1 MSKKKRVTLQEKD
14 GKKDKK
20 QEAKVYPGT
29 YKKRGVTYPCY
40 FVRGWKKDGKWQ
52 KKQFTTKKKADAEA
66 ASINV
71 NLKTES
77 AKRYLVNT
85 TMTEEQVRQAEDMC
99 RKLGNTYTMPEVL
112 DYFLKHNRAPDF
124 TIDILEG
131 MDIYLMEKEHAGVR
145 AVTLRKPKGVIEAFS
160 RFANRPA
167 VHTVTKESVLAYLKT
182 LRANDGVSPAK
193 RKTWNNHRNELAS
206 FFKWAGERDLSTNRP
221 WTFQNPVDGVLR
233 YSNELVAEERP
244 PISVSSLDTVR
255 DVMSYAMSYKGG
267 KMVKFFAL
275 VYFAGIRPDPATGE
289 ISKVQEINLDN
300 GRIAVPPVVAK
311 TKTERPVSITS
322 NLRPWLELYAD
333 QPIIPPN
340 CKNDAAHIRKKFGL
354 GQDETRHSFISYHV
368 ALYRS
373 LAHTALQ
380 AGNSESMIKTHYLTF
395 PTHGEGEQYFSI
407 VPDMEKG
414 EAVFIEPEEEKAE
427 EKFKVI

>member
-1 MSKKKRVTLQEKD
+1 MGKRKRITLTEK
-14 GKKDKK
+14 GNKGDKK

-52 KKQFTTKKKADAEA
+52 RRQFNDLSKAEQFAAEV
-66 ASINV
+66 NV
-71 NLKTES
+71 NLKTAS

-99 RKLGNTYTMPEVL
+99 RELGNTYTLSEVK
-112 DYFLKHNRAPDF
+112 DFFLKHNRAPDF

-160 RFANRPA
+160 RFANRPD
-167 VHTVTKESVLAYLKT
+167 VHTVTKESVIAYLKT

-206 FFKWAGERDLSTNRP
+206 FFKWACERDLTTNRP
-221 WTFQNPVDGVLR
+221 WTFNNPVEDIMR

-244 PISVSSLDTVR
+244 PVSVSSVETVR
-255 DVMSYAMSYKGG
+255 ELMSYAMSYKDG
-267 KMVKFFAL
+267 KMAKFFAL
-275 VYFAGIRPDPATGE
+275 VYFAGIRPDPTTGE

-300 GRIAVPPVVAK
+300 GRIAVPPVAAK
-311 TKTERPVSITS
+311 TKSERPVSIMD
-322 NLRPWLELYAD
+322 NLRAWLEAYAD
-333 QPIIPPN
+333 MPIIPPN

-380 AGNSESMIKTHYLTF
+380 AGNSESMIKKHYLTF
-395 PTHGEGEQYFSI
+395 PTHEEGEQFFSI
-407 VPDMEKG
+407 VPDVAKG
-414 EAVFIEPEEEKAE
+414 EAVLAKIDFEDNQALR
-427 EKFKVI
+427 VI